1 MRAPVPRCTH
11 PSVAPASPSSRRG
24 SVFTPESKCLSQAPG
39 WQCGKILDTPRVKR
53 GLALCSACL
62 FAEKASKLPGVTAT
76 PVTVAPYP
84 PEATGG
90 TWQERGA
97 QCHRISPAR
106 PALGGGSAAP
116 EVTGTCPGASP
127 GAGRTL
133 CSRKPARGQVPC
145 SKWPQLA
152 GARGSSRPGAWP
164 CVPSCPHPSQ
174 PGRACPWPSCP
185 CGGHTRGAG
194 TAPPPAAGQPS

>member
-1 MRAPVPRCTH
+1 MKRAGDEPAIPFQEREQQRWPRACPASAFPLSYKGRSASQHRGWARARGCAVRAPVPRCTH
-11 PSVAPASPSSRRG
+11 PSVAPASPSSRWG

-90 TWQERGA
+90 GTWQERGA

-127 GAGRTL
+127 GAGRIL
-133 CSRKPARGQVPC
+133 CS
-145 SKWPQLA
+145 
-152 GARGSSRPGAWP
+152 SRTGPLL
-164 CVPSCPHPSQ
+164 
-174 PGRACPWPSCP
+174 
-185 CGGHTRGAG
+185 
-194 TAPPPAAGQPS
+194 